1 MVMASVGS
9 VDNTIDSVLL
19 LPPQIVCP
27 GVMPNAVFVDGIRHV
42 PIFQGLLCMHD

>member
-19 LPPQIVCP
+19 LPPKIVCP
-27 GVMPNAVFVDGIRHV
+27 GVMPNAVFVDSIRHV
-42 PIFQGLLCMHD
+42 LIFERLLCMHD